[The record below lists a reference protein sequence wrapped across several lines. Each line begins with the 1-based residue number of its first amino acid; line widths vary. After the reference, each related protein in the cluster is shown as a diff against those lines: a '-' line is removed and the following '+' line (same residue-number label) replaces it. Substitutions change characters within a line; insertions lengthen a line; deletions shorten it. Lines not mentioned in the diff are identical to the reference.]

1 MSKSSSYKQG
11 PSLVARQSK
20 GYSGD
25 RSHTASGYPHLP
37 APRQGR
43 ATPRRSRGR
52 APRAGRRTPAPASA
66 SSPRRSGPTA
76 TCTTTT
82 QPTRSVGACFQML
95 LISMY
100 IAVTQSATS
109 PHARVPAVSAAVGAD
124 PERGAAAD
132 RGQGPPHRGQP
143 APRRPAA
150 GGQVRRHWWRR
161 SRYSAL
167 IGRQGAQHLVL
178 AAGARRGAGQKQER
192 DKPHDEDKVLE
203 GLGYST
209 LI

>member
-1 MSKSSSYKQG
+1 
-11 PSLVARQSK
+11 
-20 GYSGD
+20 
-25 RSHTASGYPHLP
+25 
-37 APRQGR
+37 
-43 ATPRRSRGR
+43 
-52 APRAGRRTPAPASA
+52 
-66 SSPRRSGPTA
+66 
-76 TCTTTT
+76 
-82 QPTRSVGACFQML
+82 
-95 LISMY
+95 MY

-178 AAGARRGAGQKQER
+178 AAGARRGAGQEQER
-192 DKPHDEDKVLE
+192 DKPHDEDKVLQ

>member
-1 MSKSSSYKQG
+1 MKAV
-11 PSLVARQSK
+11 VAAFNQEK
-20 GYSGD
+20 
-25 RSHTASGYPHLP
+25 AL
-37 APRQGR
+37 
-43 ATPRRSRGR
+43 
-52 APRAGRRTPAPASA
+52 
-66 SSPRRSGPTA
+66 
-76 TCTTTT
+76 
-82 QPTRSVGACFQML
+82 VGAFPVFTNL
-95 LISMY
+95 RMY
-100 IAVTQSATS
+100 IPVTQSATS

-178 AAGARRGAGQKQER
+178 AAGARRGAGQEQER
-192 DKPHDEDKVLE
+192 DKPHDEDQVLQ

>member
-25 RSHTASGYPHLP
+25 RSHTASGYPHPP

-82 QPTRSVGACFQML
+82 QQTRSVGACFQML

-150 GGQVRRHWWRR
+150 GGQVCCHWWRR
-161 SRYSAL
+161 SRSSAL
-167 IGRQGAQHLVL
+167 IGRQGPQHLVL
-178 AAGARRGAGQKQER
+178 AAGARRGAGQEQER
-192 DKPHDEDKVLE
+192 DKPHDEDQVLQ

>member
-1 MSKSSSYKQG
+1 
-11 PSLVARQSK
+11 
-20 GYSGD
+20 
-25 RSHTASGYPHLP
+25 
-37 APRQGR
+37 
-43 ATPRRSRGR
+43 
-52 APRAGRRTPAPASA
+52 
-66 SSPRRSGPTA
+66 
-76 TCTTTT
+76 
-82 QPTRSVGACFQML
+82 
-95 LISMY
+95 MY

-150 GGQVRRHWWRR
+150 GGQVRRHWWTL

-178 AAGARRGAGQKQER
+178 AAGARRGAGQEQER
-192 DKPHDEDKVLE
+192 DKPHDEDQVLK

-209 LI
+209 LRYYINAQEAAGARSQGDGEAPERDLHLHLQQGGQDGHRQGQGRRGDAPLLGV